1 MAFQHYK
8 SIAQVQKAY
17 NIRYQ
22 ESDFIMVS
30 PAIIPEHF
38 LSEFEFNIKNLDVFS
53 SEGSRCE
60 FIILPVLREAYKN
73 HVEQFVLW
81 VQKPIRYDK
90 SLNGIPDYM
99 VSKRSK
105 LGKTILEHP
114 LVMIT
119 EAKKNDF
126 EQGWGQCLAE
136 LVAAQKLN
144 DNDDLTIYGIV
155 TDAKTWEFGK
165 LQRDVFTKNM
175 DNFSI
180 SQMEMLMGALNFLF
194 VQISQNIASQ

>member
-8 SIAQVQKAY
+8 TIAQVQETY
-17 NIRYQ
+17 SIRYQ
-22 ESDFIMVS
+22 ESNFVMAS
-30 PAIIPEHF
+30 PATIPENF

-60 FIILPVLREAYKN
+60 FVILPVLREAYKN

-90 SLNGIPDYM
+90 ILNGIPDYM

-105 LGKTILEHP
+105 LGKTILEYP
-114 LVMIT
+114 LVMIA

-144 DNDDLTIYGIV
+144 DNENLTIYGIV
-155 TDAKTWEFGK
+155 TDARTWEFGK
-165 LQRDVFTKNM
+165 LQSDLFKKNV
-175 DNFSI
+175 DIFSI
-180 SQMEMLMGALNFLF
+180 SQLELLMGALNFLF
-194 VQISQNIASQ
+194 NQISQGMASQ